1 MGNSLAV
8 AGLLADI
15 VGVAFIG
22 FAFLRRD
29 ARVLLEQAK
38 TVWDYSPTVLS
49 ALCEQKADNIIGIAF
64 LFFGFVLQL
73 IAAFGWDLSGFSDT
87 VIFAAILLAFI
98 AAIVARGKLIGHFEA
113 QVKSLI
119 PPPEQNRPRK

>member
-1 MGNSLAV
+1 MENGLTV

-29 ARVLLEQAK
+29 ARTLLEEAQTK
-38 TVWDYSPTVLS
+38 WDYSPDVLS

-64 LFFGFVLQL
+64 LFVGFVLQL
-73 IAAFGWDLSGFSDT
+73 VAAFGWDLSGFSDT
-87 VIFAAILLAFI
+87 VIFAAMLAVFT
-98 AAIVARGKLIGHFEA
+98 AAIAARGKLIRHFEA
-113 QVKSLI
+113 QTKSLI
-119 PPPEQNRPRK
+119 PHPEQNKPRK

>member
-1 MGNSLAV
+1 MGSSLTA

-38 TVWDYSPTVLS
+38 TVWDYSPDVLS
-49 ALCEQKADNIIGIAF
+49 ALCGQKADNIIGIGF
-64 LFFGFVLQL
+64 LFVGFVLQL
-73 IAAFGWDLSGFSDT
+73 VAAFGWDLSGFSDT

-98 AAIVARGKLIGHFEA
+98 AAIAARGKLIQRFEA
-113 QVKSLI
+113 QAKSLV
-119 PPPEQNRPRK
+119 PPPSQR

>member
-1 MGNSLAV
+1 MGSSLTA

-22 FAFLRRD
+22 FAFLRND

-49 ALCEQKADNIIGIAF
+49 ALCEQKADNIIGIVF
-64 LFFGFVLQL
+64 LFVGFVLQL
-73 IAAFGWDLSGFSDT
+73 CAAFGWDLSWFSDT
-87 VIFAAILLAFI
+87 IIFAAILLTFI
-98 AAIVARGKLIGHFEA
+98 AAIMARGKLI
-113 QVKSLI
+113 QRSRRD
-119 PPPEQNRPRK
+119 PPAGWRWPAPLTKDR